1 VVLALVALLQ
11 AGSAVSLPPP
21 ARAAFDA
28 ATFDPIVLDG
38 IRRGAYPGA
47 ALVVGRRDTL
57 LFSKGY
63 GRLTWSATSAAV
75 DPDSTLYDLAS
86 LTKVVA
92 TTTALMVLLE
102 RGRVRLDA
110 PVAAYVPEFA
120 GPGTAGIT
128 IRQLLTHTSGL
139 RADLPDAELKTLPD
153 GAALLRRVLAETP
166 RVPPG
171 RRVIYSD
178 LNAIL
183 LGEVVRR
190 ASGEPLD
197 VFAARELFLP
207 LGLGQTMFR
216 PPARLRPHAAPT
228 GVWRGHA
235 IAGIVNDASAFK
247 LGGVSGN
254 AGLFSTAVDVARFA
268 QFVLRGGTLPD
279 GRRLLRTETVRLFTT
294 KAVDFGGGSET
305 RRARPERRHA
315 VRAAELRPHGMDG
328 DVALDRSRS
337 GPVRRAAREPRVCA
351 PRPALVHAAQAGA
364 RGRGRRRSAGVR
376 CLVIDP
382 ANRRSSTTAS
392 AVSVGRGWSACG
404 AGTGDSGSA

>member
-1 VVLALVALLQ
+1 MVLALVALLQ

-294 KAVDFGGGSET
+294 KTVDFGGGSET
-305 RRARPERRHA
+305 RALGWQAVPTGERVPSVGTRFGPRSYGHTGWTGTSLWIDPDRDLFVVLLANRAYAPRALRSFTLLKRVRGA
-315 VRAAELRPHGMDG
+315 VADA
-328 DVALDRSRS
+328 
-337 GPVRRAAREPRVCA
+337 AAR
-351 PRPALVHAAQAGA
+351 
-364 RGRGRRRSAGVR
+364 
-376 CLVIDP
+376 
-382 ANRRSSTTAS
+382 AS
-392 AVSVGRGWSACG
+392 DAS
-404 AGTGDSGSA
+404 